1 MASAEHKVPTEH
13 AVLETTHPSTSN
25 KPQNSSINDDV
36 RQEKQPIKTP
46 AAPNEVTEK
55 HDVDTP
61 AVGAEKGTP
70 SSHHEVEDDEGAHYV
85 HGAARIALV
94 FGLCVTTFLVGLD
107 NLIIA
112 TAIPKITTLF
122 HSLEDVGWYG

>member
-1 MASAEHKVPTEH
+1 MASTEDKVPTEH
-13 AVLETTHPSTSN
+13 AVPETTHPSTSN
-25 KPQNSSINDDV
+25 KSPDSSINDNV
-36 RQEKQPIKTP
+36 LQEKQPIKNP
-46 AAPNEVTEK
+46 AASNKGTEK
-55 HDVDTP
+55 HNVDTP
-61 AVGAEKGTP
+61 AVVTEKGTS

-94 FGLCVTTFLVGLD
+94 FGLCITTFLVGLD

>member
-1 MASAEHKVPTEH
+1 MASAEDKVPAEH
-13 AVLETTHPSTSN
+13 AVLETSHPSTSN
-25 KPQNSSINDDV
+25 KPLDSSINDDG
-36 RQEKQPIKTP
+36 RQKKQPIKNP
-46 AAPNEVTEK
+46 AASEEGTEK
-55 HDVDTP
+55 HDVDTL
-61 AVGAEKGTP
+61 AVAENGTS
-70 SSHHEVEDDEGAHYV
+70 SSHHEIEDDVGAHYV